1 MAKRNDRIL
10 AALPLSKTES
20 SSFRDFATVSLTPDN
35 RDVKRLESRISG
47 AYQSSLVGDDSES
60 WDDRGWLFL
69 WPALIITLLWFRKG
83 WTMRWAVQA
92 SVLLLVFHIPSNA
105 FAETWKDVFATYDQQ
120 GRYAYEH
127 QDFESAAQFFIDPAW
142 KGIALYDLGKY
153 KESAQSF
160 AELETPQAHFN
171 RGNALVKAGDYALAI
186 EAYEAALEKD
196 PAHDSAKRN
205 LQVARAIL
213 ARVTR
218 EREQTSLGDQQEIK
232 ADEVKFD
239 KQAQRGEEIKMVA
252 GDKMKLESAEKWMRT
267 VNTEIKEFLSLKFAE
282 DYARRKE

>member
-1 MAKRNDRIL
+1 
-10 AALPLSKTES
+10 
-20 SSFRDFATVSLTPDN
+20 
-35 RDVKRLESRISG
+35 
-47 AYQSSLVGDDSES
+47 VGDDSES
-60 WDDRGWLFL
+60 WDDRGWIFL
-69 WPALIITLLWFRKG
+69 WPALIIVLLWFRKG
-83 WTMRWAVQA
+83 WTMRWAAQA
-92 SVLLLVFHIPSNA
+92 SVLLLILNIPSNA
-105 FAETWKDVFATYDQQ
+105 AAETWKDVFATYDQQ

-127 QDFESAAQFFIDPAW
+127 LDFERAAQFFIDPTW

-196 PAHDSAKRN
+196 PADDSAKRN

-213 ARVTR
+213 ARVTS
-218 EREQTSLGDQQEIK
+218 EREQSSLGDQQEIK

-239 KQAQRGEEIKMVA
+239 KQAKAGEEIKMVGA
-252 GDKMKLESAEKWMRT
+252 DKMKLESAEKWMRT
-267 VNTEIKEFLSLKFAE
+267 VDTEMKDFMAIKFAE
-282 DYARRKE
+282 DYERRKE